1 MLSRGRQSE
10 RPFADP
16 WPLTRWPEVPTR
28 VVAGHDDRLFPLPM
42 MRRQSR
48 DRHGI
53 DPDIIDAGH
62 LVALA
67 QHAALSDLLVGYLA
81 EQFRRR

>member
-1 MLSRGRQSE
+1 
-10 RPFADP
+10 
-16 WPLTRWPEVPTR
+16 
-28 VVAGHDDRLFPLPM
+28 M

-48 DRHGI
+48 DRLGI